1 MNKKLLTTII
11 FLDILLLA
19 PLAASAGTADSMVKS
34 IQAALM
40 IIATSV
46 VVIGWVIAGILWL
59 TSAGSPDKT
68 GTAKKATVAA
78 VIGTIVI
85 VLASQAYAVINDLLT
100 GYEMK

>member
-19 PLAASAGTADSMVKS
+19 PLAASADTADSMVKS